1 MSSMFYG
8 CENLVKLDVTK
19 FDTSH
24 VTDMS
29 FMFFVFK
36 NLMELDGNETIKN
49 YLADTSHMFVGCE
62 KLGIQNI
69 KE

>member
-1 MSSMFYG
+1 M
-8 CENLVKLDVTK
+8 TK

-29 FMFFVFK
+29 FMFFGCK